1 MNQEFG
7 RKYNMGTRALAAHE
21 ALPDSDPGN
30 TAAAAKLK
38 EMTERFA
45 IVAAA
50 QRNGMVD
57 VHAGA
62 EETRRLRRAM
72 ISGPIANLAKVGQ
85 LAAQENHEVGKTFRF
100 KPDAS
105 TLLAFRTA
113 AGSMAEAAETH
124 RDVLVKYGLAVPV
137 LEEFKQML
145 ERFDAAVALGKNGR
159 TAHVAATREL
169 EALASQIVKTVRVM
183 DVRNRQRFQG
193 NQELLGSWIS
203 ATKIL
208 GAPRPAP
215 VGEGEGTTPPAGD
228 VRPAA

>member
-21 ALPDSDPGN
+21 ALPDTDPG
-30 TAAAAKLK
+30 TIAAAAKLK
-38 EMTERFA
+38 ELTDRFA

-62 EETRRLRRAM
+62 DETRRLRRAM
-72 ISGPIANLAKVGQ
+72 ISGPIAHLAEVGRE
-85 LAAQENHEVGKTFRF
+85 AAQEDHEVGKAFRF
-100 KPDAS
+100 KPAAS
-105 TLLAFRTA
+105 TFLAFRTT
-113 AGSMAEAAETH
+113 AGSMADAAETH

-137 LEEFKQML
+137 LEQFQQML
-145 ERFDAAVALGKNGR
+145 QRFDAAVALGKSGR
-159 TAHVAATREL
+159 TTHVAATREL
-169 EALASQIVKTVRVM
+169 EALASQIVRTVRVM

-193 NQELLGSWIS
+193 NEELLGSWIS
-203 ATKIL
+203 ATRIL
-208 GAPRPAP
+208 GAPRAAPAAEP
-215 VGEGEGTTPPAGD
+215 GATPAAAGD